1 MKNEI
6 FKPTIDKD
14 INNNENVFYSRND
27 EDLDKF
33 DGRTESLDDFLN
45 RISSSGSYI
54 FSHNVI
60 IETKNKVY
68 KTKIA
73 GKVGNNII
81 TMDDEVISISDI
93 VSVKEI

>member
-6 FKPTIDKD
+6 FKPTIDKG
-14 INNNENVFYSRND
+14 INNNENVFYSKND
-27 EDLDKF
+27 EDLDKL
-33 DGRTESLDDFLN
+33 DGRSESLDDFLN

-60 IETKNKVY
+60 IETKNNVY